1 MRKKASFKTSVSL
14 ALGACFGLVPSL
26 DAADVNVVNMV
37 NSISGI
43 LGGNY
48 SMDTSGAFNGPTN
61 SGAGVPW
68 GDSTIAPI
76 TAPGSTTPLSTTSP
90 NAPFGNGTLNNPYN
104 TANNLYGSGG
114 LLNGY
119 IGTLPSSLSGNPS
132 TDQLGIYS
140 LSAVNSLVGILRANA
155 TGAYGARTAFGGVNT
170 NNNILDPGT
179 SITDNYFSIARS
191 TGQAA
196 KVTGNLTPSQ
206 VGASYTTDQVNTLAG
221 GVYTNITQLTSSIN
235 TLSYDLNT
243 AGSFA
248 TYSADLSTALGNL
261 NSLGGQFVNAST
273 GLSSA
278 LSGLAG
284 ILNNTPG
291 ATFFT
296 PTTAANGIT
305 SYSLVATNPSAPTP
319 YNALNTLSAINQLN
333 SDIAGGGIATDAT
346 TLNDNYIT
354 VMKQLGTTGLVS
366 NLQIIA
372 NGVLN
377 TPLSDVTN
385 SNAASTTTAAANLN
399 AVLTTLSDMVGKGQN
414 AAQVKAALQGLVNP
428 NTNYTTD
435 NQVINN
441 HPPKGDGYEAVY
453 NAYSAVASNLTKLQG
468 ALGTSNLGDTLI
480 KALEVN
486 QLLTTIQNG
495 MGNNTTLKTAFT
507 ANSAFSFSGT
517 GVGQIFNAFGNTTS
531 TNYYGTLSTLLSKL
545 SSYLNTNGVDTA
557 TSFTSNNV
565 ANGSTVPG
573 TTTLYPTTGP
583 VATSTVT
590 SWISQRVLNQSAYNK
605 TYNAALGNLLS
616 YAMSY
621 NKNSTTL
628 GSMLSSSSLLGSILT
643 QGINNAAANVMYNSG
658 ALNSAGSNADSINNQ
673 ALALNNIKAFFNSED
688 LLNNYVGAITQNYS
702 SSPTSVQQAQASAL
716 DYFYNALNAST
727 AQNGLI
733 AQTKEAIANALN
745 NNFLASNLPKQ
756 ALQTINGMSPN
767 LFEPS
772 ATKAQIAN
780 SLLDLNNSVFGN
792 FKNTA
797 SAALGTLD
805 AAKLQATLG
814 AIQGIAGI
822 QTALANIQSAGTAIK
837 PDFDLNAALSEVLGT
852 GTGAVAPDAAAQ
864 VTALPTSTNYEVNLR
879 NKVIEGLTALVGA
892 ANASTETTSL
902 TFGATPLGK
911 LVTALTS
918 AASGSVGFNVA
929 ANTAGIGTLITTMT
943 NTTKAL
949 EKVAQGLNL
958 GQLESMATAAA
969 TQNTIVGYVKDLPT
983 LAREIGMATGVSARQ
998 NFLDGSLSVTDLSSQ
1013 IQALKAQ
1020 IASYENMG
1028 TTTNGKAGLD
1038 IGLSSLLGSSISSV
1052 QNLGFANA
1060 AVNTLTTQ
1068 LQGALPLLVNGTG
1081 AGSSSFNISTVQ
1093 GLVAELNKA
1102 VGTLYSGTNGN
1113 RFFNDGNMQTT
1124 SNMNNSTVTVSP
1136 NTFGLGGGGGVGAN
1150 ANSTTLG
1157 DLTTASNNELY
1168 NLANLNTI
1176 NSLLSGGVLTS
1187 NAISAGY
1194 IGAFGAQT
1202 GSNVG
1207 FAGNIATSTSTYG
1220 GGPNVTAYTALTSN
1234 YNAGTTLTSVV
1245 NALLPIGQQ
1254 LASGTIDAATAL
1266 ANATTALTPL
1276 ISSASTNAP
1285 YVWAAYEAVM
1295 GLKSGGTNSVASLNN
1310 LLSSKQDLN
1319 TASGIAQVITD
1330 ANALITANTAL
1341 VTQVGGLPVGSKVLA
1356 VGVTGGAI
1364 NSAANLNNAIA
1375 AATALGNLLKQIN
1388 PADLARFAKPSTP
1401 TRAIPN
1407 NVGTAVNNVTTVI
1420 NAINSYN
1427 HNVTLLNNL
1436 TDGKG
1441 ASIAASVIKYLQGNS
1456 DYETLT
1462 GNSVGTS
1469 AINNL
1474 QNLLNR
1480 YEYLQGLQAK
1490 VNAAIAN
1497 NPYALVMQENQV
1509 LKSNGYQAA
1518 ARALVSTVSSPGL
1531 FNLAISGTLNP
1542 GASTTLDLNTTTFTN
1557 LATTMG
1563 NDIANAQ
1570 AWNAYFSNLNTSN
1583 SILSAPASGAGT
1595 QAAIDLNNIANS
1607 IYNLAGYF
1615 SPAGVSDNK
1624 VVTTNLSSNINGTLG
1639 AYKAINTAVDYL
1651 TTTNAS
1657 NLNIAANL
1665 SLGNLTTTGT
1675 GSTGNGFNS
1684 SAPIGATDNDDITFL
1699 GVAQSIVKISSML
1712 TPVDG
1717 QTNGVV
1723 GNQTLINGV
1732 NTVMGSGA
1740 GSATTIQGTS
1750 GQMVTLFKQG
1760 AGAGLTAFD
1769 LTGPI
1774 PNTVTGIN
1782 GTTVTTTGTNG
1793 AGAGVAPNANTLT
1806 TINPVSV
1813 AVVNGIVKN
1822 IEANPTL
1829 KAFLADPGT
1838 FNAGTGDANII
1849 ALQTAVKDFIG
1860 GAVQSWNGSA
1870 LTGGSGNTAVLNS
1883 AAIATQFLKNLNA
1896 FVGSAGTLQAL
1907 NAKFKP
1913 SVRAAVAN
1921 FNSPNFGANVQ
1932 TMLSNALGWVT
1943 NYDNAL
1949 RAVKTGGTL
1958 GTAATGAVG
1967 TTAVYDAIAS
1977 IVQNANTLFN
1987 ETAAS
1992 GGSDSGALATTTQA
2006 LAQYA
2011 LDNSLSAISPD
2022 TNSVPTAAASAS
2034 SLAGLMAFYLASDM
2048 GLISNGSFADPSI
2061 DSVAYVIS
2069 VASPAQLAAAATQVL
2084 ASDEF
2089 KNSTDMQT
2097 NLLNTTLA
2105 NMLTQ
2110 SQTYTNAATGQSG
2123 KSGLSGL
2130 LNSKTSIADVLQT
2143 AIANAASMHNLK
2155 GVLNPSNGDGVS
2167 VSKGQLSTASINTIN
2182 RLLSAMKAAN
2192 DSLPTI
2198 NPDTVAG
2205 AEAKMLLSMLTANN
2219 AATSALSLLS
2229 STGGAT
2235 SDTAQT
2241 YLQNVTTVI
2250 NDQATFLSKQSSTV
2264 VQLLTGMTEAVAGS
2278 TTTDTQAQNA
2288 FGALRAVYTQIASPT
2303 INYDSAMRNLLGVIT
2318 QLQDLQQV
2326 LASELAANQGQPG
2339 VNGASVEGLGPLKAI
2354 VLMMPKDR
2362 LPVTQGSLTP
2372 QQVQAV
2378 TNLLGKVQTALTYAK
2393 AAQLKMAQQLAQR
2406 NIVTTYNG
2414 AHLSPMRTSNS
2425 NGNMYGVNAQFG
2437 YKQFFGKKKRFG
2449 LRYYASFS
2457 YQHGTFMDGST
2468 DELDNFVYGAGI
2480 DALYNFYESK
2490 DAKYTSGIFAGFM
2503 LAGSSWLVK
2512 GASSYIS
2519 QMNYIK
2525 SQGGS
2530 VQMNTS
2536 YFQVPL
2542 NIGFRTNINKHNG
2555 FEIGLRIPLAVN
2567 YYFKSDLNGLRDTVA
2582 YKRNVSVF
2590 FNYVYNF

>member
-48 SMDTSGAFNGPTN
+48 SLSVPTGNPPVGGAFNGTANQAWGTAITPSNITDFN
-61 SGAGVPW
+61 GATPSFGVSGA
-68 GDSTIAPI
+68 
-76 TAPGSTTPLSTTSP
+76 
-90 NAPFGNGTLNNPYN
+90 LNNPNN
-104 TANNLYGSGG
+104 TANNLYGDSG
-114 LLNGY
+114 LLNSY

-132 TDQLGIYS
+132 TDQLGIYN
-140 LSAVNSLVGILRANA
+140 LSAVNDLITSIRSNA
-155 TGAYGARTAFGGVNT
+155 TGAYGARTAFGGVLGP
-170 NNNILDPGT
+170 NNILDPST
-179 SITDNYFSIARS
+179 AITNNYFSISNQGSGNKAS
-191 TGQAA
+191 
-196 KVTGNLTPSQ
+196 VTGNLNASQVATSYTPSQ
-206 VGASYTTDQVNTLAG
+206 ANTLAG

-248 TYSADLSTALGNL
+248 TYSADLNTALGNL

-278 LSGLAG
+278 LSGLASV
-284 ILNNTPG
+284 LNSTAG
-291 ATFFT
+291 ASFFT
-296 PTTAANGIT
+296 AEPMTGVADAVTYKITTTG
-305 SYSLVATNPSAPTP
+305 
-319 YNALNTLSAINQLN
+319 ALNTLSAINQLN
-333 SDIAGGGIATDAT
+333 SDISGGIATSAT
-346 TLNDNYIT
+346 ALNDNYNT
-354 VMKQLGTTGLVS
+354 VMQQLGTAGLVD

-385 SNAASTTTAAANLN
+385 SNAASTATAAANLN
-399 AVLTTLSDMVGKGQN
+399 AVLTTLSGLGGGKS
-414 AAQVKAALQGLVNP
+414 AEQVKVALQGLVNP
-428 NTNYTTD
+428 NTNYTTTG
-435 NQVINN
+435 QKINN
-441 HPPKGDGYEAVY
+441 TEPMGDGYEAVY

-468 ALGTSNLGDTLI
+468 AFGTSNLGDTLI

-495 MGNNTTLKTAFT
+495 LGGNTTLKTAFIT
-507 ANSAFSFSGT
+507 NPTFSFTTTTSI
-517 GVGQIFNAFGNTTS
+517 GQIFNAFGNTTS
-531 TNYYGTLSTLLSKL
+531 TNYYGTLSTLLDKL
-545 SSYLNTNGVDTA
+545 AGYLNTNGVDTA
-557 TSFTSNNV
+557 VSTTSDNVKVNNTTS
-565 ANGSTVPG
+565 G
-573 TTTLYPTTGP
+573 TTAYPLTGP
-583 VATSTVT
+583 ANTSTTT
-590 SWISQRVLNQSAYNK
+590 SWITQRVANQSTYNAA
-605 TYNAALGNLLS
+605 YNAALGNLLG

-621 NKNSTTL
+621 NKNSATL
-628 GSMLSSSSLLGSILT
+628 GSMLSSSSLLGNVLT
-643 QGINNAAANVMYNSG
+643 QGINNAAANTMFNSG
-658 ALNSAGSNADSINNQ
+658 AQENTGVADAINNQ
-673 ALALNNIKAFFNSED
+673 AQTLNNIKAIFNSEN
-688 LLNNYVGAITQNYS
+688 LLNSYVGAITQNYS

-745 NNFLASNLPKQ
+745 NNFLASNLPVA
-756 ALQTINGMSPN
+756 ALNTINTMN
-767 LFEPS
+767 TAMFEPS
-772 ATKAQIAN
+772 ATKAQIAQ
-780 SLLDLNNSVFGN
+780 SLLTLNNNVLNNFANTQSAALSSLDQSKLQSVFGAIAEAQFIASTIN
-792 FKNTA
+792 TINTA
-797 SAALGTLD
+797 AAGTTFNL
-805 AAKLQATLG
+805 AN
-814 AIQGIAGI
+814 
-822 QTALANIQSAGTAIK
+822 ALASMAGT
-837 PDFDLNAALSEVLGT
+837 T
-852 GTGAVAPDAAAQ
+852 RTAPDA
-864 VTALPTSTNYEVNLR
+864 VTFGNLTGVNKLTVQNGLVALMGVADASTAPTSVSY
-879 NKVIEGLTALVGA
+879 
-892 ANASTETTSL
+892 NAS
-902 TFGATPLGK
+902 PIGK
-911 LVTALTS
+911 LVAALQSGVGGQTIVFDNAAATANAFKALI
-918 AASGSVGFNVA
+918 A
-929 ANTAGIGTLITTMT
+929 TAGSITSNM
-943 NTTKAL
+943 K
-949 EKVAQGLNL
+949 EVAQGLNVNQIETL
-958 GQLESMATAAA
+958 AASPSSAT
-969 TQNTIVGYVKDLPT
+969 TIIGYLKELPT
-983 LAREIGMATGVSARQ
+983 LSSELGAATGVSARQ
-998 NFLDGSLSVTDLSSQ
+998 NFLSGKLSVTDLSNQ

-1020 IASYENMG
+1020 IASYENMEI
-1028 TTTNGKAGLD
+1028 TPNGQAGLG

-1052 QNLGFANA
+1052 QNLGFADA
-1060 AVNTLTTQ
+1060 AVNTLSTQ
-1068 LQGALPLLVNGTG
+1068 LRGALPLLLNGTG
-1081 AGSSSFNISTVQ
+1081 ANSSSFNISAVQ
-1093 GLVAELNKA
+1093 GLVADLNKA

-1113 RFFNDGNMQTT
+1113 LFFNNGNIQTT
-1124 SNMNNSTVTVSP
+1124 SNMNNYTVGVSP
-1136 NTFGLGGGGGVGAN
+1136 NTFGLGGGGGVSAN
-1150 ANSTTLG
+1150 ANG
-1157 DLTTASNNELY
+1157 GNELT
-1168 NLANLNTI
+1168 NLNNLNTI

-1187 NAISAGY
+1187 NAISASY
-1194 IGAFGAQT
+1194 TGAFGAQA
-1202 GSNVG
+1202 SANWG
-1207 FAGNIATSTSTYG
+1207 FAGNIAAGSNTYG
-1220 GGPNVTAYTALTSN
+1220 SASATQAYTVLTSN

-1245 NALLPIGQQ
+1245 SALLPIGQQ
-1254 LASGTIDAATAL
+1254 LASGTISADTAK
-1266 ANATTALTPL
+1266 AEAITALTPL
-1276 ISSASTNAP
+1276 ISTPATNAP
-1285 YVWAAYEAVM
+1285 NVWAAYSAVM
-1295 GLKSGGTNSVASLNN
+1295 GLGGGTNSVSGLNN
-1310 LLSSKQDLN
+1310 LLSTKQDLS
-1319 TASGIAQVITD
+1319 TASGIAQVLTD
-1330 ANALITANTAL
+1330 AKSLITANSAL
-1341 VTQVGGLPVGSKVLA
+1341 VSQVGGLGSSPKVLS
-1356 VGVTGGAI
+1356 VGNGPGNI
-1364 NSAANLNNAIA
+1364 NTAANLNNAIA

-1388 PADLARFAKPSTP
+1388 PADLLTPSRSNPLTG
-1401 TRAIPN
+1401 TS
-1407 NVGTAVNNVTTVI
+1407 TAVTSATTII
-1420 NAINSYN
+1420 NAINAYN
-1427 HNVTLLNNL
+1427 HNVALLNNL

-1441 ASIAASVIKYLQGNS
+1441 ASIAGDVIKYLQGNS
-1456 DYETLT
+1456 DYKTLT
-1462 GNSVGTS
+1462 GQSIGTS

-1480 YEYLQGLQAK
+1480 YEYLQGLQDK

-1518 ARALVSTVSSPGL
+1518 AKALVSNSTNIGL
-1531 FNLAISGTLNP
+1531 FNTATSSSLTPS
-1542 GASTTLDLNTTTFTN
+1542 ASTTLDLNNAAFTT
-1557 LATTMG
+1557 LSTTLG

-1570 AWNAYFSNLNTSN
+1570 AWNSYFTNLNTSN

-1595 QAAIDLNNIANS
+1595 QAAADLNNIASS

-1615 SPAGVSDNK
+1615 SPVSVSDNK
-1624 VVTTNLSSNINGTLG
+1624 VVTTNLSSNIGSTLS
-1639 AYKAINTAVDYL
+1639 AYSAINTALGLL
-1651 TTTNAS
+1651 TTTAAPG
-1657 NLNIAANL
+1657 LNITANVD
-1665 SLGNLTTTGT
+1665 LGNLTTEGT
-1675 GSTGNGFNS
+1675 GSGFDTT
-1684 SAPIGATDNDDITFL
+1684 AADGATPITNLTFL
-1699 GVAQSIVKISSML
+1699 NVAQSIVNVSGML
-1712 TPVDG
+1712 TPASG
-1717 QTNGVV
+1717 QTNGIVS
-1723 GNQTLINGV
+1723 NQTAINSV
-1732 NTVMGSGA
+1732 TTVMGNTT
-1740 GSATTIQGTS
+1740 GSATTIQGSAGQLLSVFKQNTTNAYDMSNALPTTVNNVNTS
-1750 GQMVTLFKQG
+1750 GV
-1760 AGAGLTAFD
+1760 
-1769 LTGPI
+1769 
-1774 PNTVTGIN
+1774 
-1782 GTTVTTTGTNG
+1782 
-1793 AGAGVAPNANTLT
+1793 NANTLST
-1806 TINPVSV
+1806 VSDTSI
-1813 AVVNGIVKN
+1813 AVVGGIVN
-1822 IEANPTL
+1822 ALESSNTLSQYLANPSTFAAAATTTPALLSDLTTL
-1829 KAFLADPGT
+1829 LKPFVGNANATTLTSAAVGGQFLTNLNKLVGPG
-1838 FNAGTGDANII
+1838 G
-1849 ALQTAVKDFIG
+1849 ALQ
-1860 GAVQSWNGSA
+1860 S
-1870 LTGGSGNTAVLNS
+1870 
-1883 AAIATQFLKNLNA
+1883 LNA
-1896 FVGSAGTLQAL
+1896 QFKAG
-1907 NAKFKP
+1907 
-1913 SVRAAVAN
+1913 VRAAVAN
-1921 FNSPNFGANVQ
+1921 FNSPDFSANVNK
-1932 TMLSNALGWVT
+1932 MLQNALDWNT
-1943 NYDNAL
+1943 NYANAL
-1949 RAVKTGGTL
+1949 RAVKATQALATNAI
-1958 GTAATGAVG
+1958 TSAAT
-1967 TTAVYDAIAS
+1967 YNAIAS

-1987 ETAAS
+1987 STAAS
-1992 GGSDSGALATTTQA
+1992 GGSNSGALATATQA

-2011 LDNSLSAISPD
+2011 LDNSRSASNPD
-2022 TNSVPTAAASAS
+2022 TADIPASAAGATT
-2034 SLAGLMAFYLASDM
+2034 LAGLMAYYVGQNTGFPASYLQALD
-2048 GLISNGSFADPSI
+2048 
-2061 DSVAYVIS
+2061 VATLFS
-2069 VASPAQLAAAATQVL
+2069 LATPAQLAAAATQVL
-2084 ASDEF
+2084 ASSQF

-2123 KSGLSGL
+2123 KSGLSSL

-2235 SDTAQT
+2235 GDTAQT

-2264 VQLLTGMTEAVAGS
+2264 VQLLTGMTEAIAGS

-2288 FGALRAVYTQIASPT
+2288 FSALRAVYTQIASPT

-2354 VLMMPKDR
+2354 VLMPKDR

-2519 QMNYIK
+2519 SMNYIK

-2530 VQMNTS
+2530 AQMNTS

-2567 YYFKSDLNGLRDTVA
+2567 YYFKSDLNGVRDTVA